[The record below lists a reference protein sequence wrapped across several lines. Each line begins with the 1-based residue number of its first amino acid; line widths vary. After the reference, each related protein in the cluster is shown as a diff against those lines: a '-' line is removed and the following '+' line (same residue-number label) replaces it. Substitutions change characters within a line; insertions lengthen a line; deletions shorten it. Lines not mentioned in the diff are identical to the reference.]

1 MAGTTIIE
9 VRTAWSTGTKAGP
22 AATRALMSRAIVIEN
37 WTPRVSTAQP
47 MSALASAPRRVGA
60 AASAASGAAAASG
73 TSFMIV
79 W

>member
-22 AATRALMSRAIVIEN
+22 AATQSLTSRAIVIEN
-37 WTPRVSTAQP
+37 STPRLSTAQP

-60 AASAASGAAAASG
+60 AESAASEADVASG
-73 TSFMIV
+73 SSFTIV

>member
-1 MAGTTIIE
+1 MAGTTIIG

-22 AATRALMSRAIVIEN
+22 AATRALMSCAIVIEN

-60 AASAASGAAAASG
+60 AASAAFGAAAASG
-73 TSFMIV
+73 PSFMIL